1 MLDFMSIIFFI
12 LLTAAVLSGFILLS
26 RRIPLSFVRIHI
38 GIISL
43 PPIAAL
49 LSLIVSHKGSVI
61 IGPWR
66 LDSLSWLVSIFV
78 LLIGLIVQ
86 KYSVRYLYGDRSYRK
101 YFTLL
106 TITTVADALTWLC
119 NDLRLLIVCWGLTLF
134 GLTLLIRVK
143 KEWQVALN
151 ASRFSGRLF
160 VLSCLLLLA
169 AFILV
174 SQATGHWQLSHSM
187 TQTSLNQIDSKEKTF
202 ISFLLI
208 VAVMI
213 PAAQWP
219 FQRWLLDS
227 AVTPTPV
234 SAVMHA
240 GIVNAGAMMLTRFA
254 PLINGDQ
261 AQIVLLVLSGISV
274 LLGTGIMLVH
284 VDYKRQLVGSTIA
297 QMGFML
303 IQCALGAYSAAI
315 IHAVLHGFFKSSL
328 FLQAGSA
335 IHHKGVNP
343 RQTNSSTL
351 FWKVAGGVL
360 GLLVGICYWLTSPG
374 VGYSLVSTITLGWS
388 VSLAWTQLVA
398 FGSGRIGKV
407 AGFLLL
413 AGGAFVYQMIHS
425 AFSGILEEAV
435 HEGGQPYAPAATMIL
450 FILLFGS
457 AFILWLAH
465 LRSSRFFTIIYL
477 WFVRLGEPK
486 NESFESHPKYLI
498 KNLSQ
503 GGNLR

>member
-1 MLDFMSIIFFI
+1 MLDFLSIIYFI
-12 LLTAAVLSGFILLS
+12 LLTASVLSGFILLS

-49 LSLIVSHKGSVI
+49 LSLVLHKGSLI
-61 IGPWR
+61 IGPLR

-119 NDLRLLIVCWGLTLF
+119 DDVRWLIVCWGVTLF

-151 ASRFSGRLF
+151 ASKFSGRLF
-160 VLSCLLLLA
+160 LLSWLLLLA

-187 TQTSLNQIDSKEKTF
+187 AQNSLSQIDSRNKTF
-202 ISFLLI
+202 INLLLI

-254 PLINGDQ
+254 PLFNGDK
-261 AQIVLLVLSGISV
+261 AQIILLVVSGISV

-335 IHHKGVNP
+335 IHHKEVSARPAN
-343 RQTNSSTL
+343 TSTL
-351 FWKVAGGVL
+351 LWKAAGGVL
-360 GLLVGICYWLTSPG
+360 GLVVGICYWLTSPG
-374 VGYSLVSTITLGWS
+374 VGYSLISTITLGWS

-398 FGSGRIGKV
+398 FGSGRMGKV
-407 AGFLLL
+407 VGFFLL
-413 AGGAFVYQMIHS
+413 AGGAVVYQMIHS
-425 AFSGILEEAV
+425 AFSGMLEEAV
-435 HEGGQPYAPAATMIL
+435 HVGVQPYAPAATL
-450 FILLFGS
+450 FLFVLLLGS
-457 AFILWLAH
+457 TFVIWLAH
-465 LRSSRFFTIIYL
+465 HRTSRFITIIYL
-477 WFVRLGEPK
+477 WFVSLGEPK
-486 NESFESHPKYLI
+486 DKSFESHPRYLT

-503 GGNLR
+503 GGHLR